1 MRDKFV
7 SEKRRVYNWSIDRV
21 VVLLTIFKKKVE
33 SMSKGLFI
41 KKSVKSLLEDATE
54 KRQTL
59 KRSLTAL
66 NLVAMGIGA
75 IIGAGLFVL
84 TGEAAAEY
92 AGPGITISF
101 VIAGILA
108 MFAALCYAEFASLI
122 PNAGSAYSYAYVT
135 LGEFA
140 AWVMGSIL
148 TLEYL
153 LAACTVAVGWSGY
166 FSSLMGDFGITLPG
180 HFSYAPF
187 LYDLDTG
194 WVLTGHILNVPAVCV
209 TALMGVLVAVGIK
222 AATTFNNVMV
232 VIKLSVVVL
241 FIVCG
246 IAFMKAE
253 NLTPFIPTNTGNFGQ
268 YGLSGIFRGAGVV
281 FFAFIGFDALS
292 TLAQEAKNPQR
303 DLPRGMIG
311 SLGICT
317 IVYILVGL
325 VLTGVVSYK
334 LLGVADPIAVAVNA
348 LGPHFIWLR
357 FFIKLAILAGLTS
370 VILVMI
376 LGQTRIFYA
385 MARDGLLPK
394 KFCETH
400 KKTQT
405 PLFSTL
411 LITLV
416 AMIIAGL
423 FPVGI
428 LGQLVSMGTLL
439 VFAMVCFGV
448 LILRYKQ
455 PSLHRPFKV
464 PFAPWIPLIGGLA
477 SLIQMMFLP
486 GVTWLQLIIWLAI
499 SCYVYFKYSIHH
511 SLVRKKK

>member
-1 MRDKFV
+1 MFG
-7 SEKRRVYNWSIDRV
+7 SS
-21 VVLLTIFKKKVE
+21 VLLHRKIFKRKVE
-33 SMSKGLFI
+33 DMSKGLFI
-41 KKSVKSLLEDATE
+41 KKSVKSLLEEASD
-54 KRQTL
+54 KRHTL
-59 KRSLTAL
+59 KRSLTSL
-66 NLVAMGIGA
+66 NLIALGIGA

-101 VIAGILA
+101 VIAGVLA

-122 PNAGSAYSYAYVT
+122 PISGSAYSYAYVT

-140 AWVMGSIL
+140 AWIMGCVL

-166 FSSLMGDFGITLPG
+166 FSSLMGDFGVTLPALL
-180 HFSYAPF
+180 SEAPF
-187 LYDLDTG
+187 LYDVDTG
-194 WVLTGHILNVPAVCV
+194 WALTGNILNMPAICI
-209 TALMGVLVAVGIK
+209 TAIMGALVAIGIK
-222 AATTFNNVMV
+222 AAASFNNVMV
-232 VIKLSVVVL
+232 VIKLSVVAL
-241 FIVCG
+241 FIICG
-246 IAFMKAE
+246 IAFIKAE
-253 NLTPFIPTNTGNFGQ
+253 NLTPFIPANTGNFGQ

-317 IVYILVGL
+317 IIYIVVGL
-325 VLTGVVSYK
+325 VLTGLVSYK

-348 LGPHFIWLR
+348 LGPNFVWLR
-357 FFIKLAILAGLTS
+357 LFIKLAILAGLTS

-376 LGQTRIFYA
+376 LGQTRIFYT
-385 MARDGLLPK
+385 MAQDGLLPK
-394 KFCETH
+394 KFCEIH
-400 KKTQT
+400 KKTHT
-405 PLFSTL
+405 PLFSTI

-464 PFAPWIPLIGGLA
+464 PFAPWVPLIGALA
-477 SLIQMMFLP
+477 SIIQMLFLP

-511 SLVRKKK
+511 SLIRKKKK